1 MCLFSSA
8 VSLTDLP
15 VQCFR
20 CDGGRKVRLGDHER
34 HPVLKCLGSM
44 NWHLNAQS
52 VPSTFVY
59 ISIMYCSTCLRT
71 YFDMLQVAAEAHVIN
86 VKQYVEDLG
95 VCAEDEKTVL
105 MFHLNEARLVII
117 VNDN

>member
-1 MCLFSSA
+1 
-8 VSLTDLP
+8 
-15 VQCFR
+15 
-20 CDGGRKVRLGDHER
+20 
-34 HPVLKCLGSM
+34 
-44 NWHLNAQS
+44 
-52 VPSTFVY
+52 
-59 ISIMYCSTCLRT
+59 
-71 YFDMLQVAAEAHVIN
+71 MLQVAAEAHVIN